1 MSASTFRPL
10 TTGTVVEHAIH
21 GERYRV
27 EQEAWTRIE
36 AAEFVLAV
44 GTTTTRVLETLVR
57 GGHAEGATDL
67 FITPGFAFRRVD
79 ALLTNFH
86 FRERRCSRS

>member
-1 MSASTFRPL
+1 M
-10 TTGTVVEHAIH
+10 IH

-27 EQEAWTRIE
+27 RARC
-36 AAEFVLAV
+36 V
-44 GTTTTRVLETLVR
+44 GADRRRRAGR
-57 GGHAEGATDL
+57 GGRARRRRGSSRPSPDGAPLEGRTEL

-86 FRERRCSRS
+86 LPRSTLLVLVEAFAGAE